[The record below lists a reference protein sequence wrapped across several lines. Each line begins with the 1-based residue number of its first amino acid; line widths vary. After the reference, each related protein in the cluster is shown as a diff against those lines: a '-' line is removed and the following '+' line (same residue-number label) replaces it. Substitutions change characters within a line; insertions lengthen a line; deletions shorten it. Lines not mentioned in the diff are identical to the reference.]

1 MKIKKFISLLL
12 IFTAFLS
19 LSGCSDKKIK
29 VSINSGIIEY
39 SPTTSSVP
47 GIPLNAIFKTN
58 IKNENVKF
66 HWVTEQGT
74 FLKWQQDNGII
85 NILGKNIKTNEQT
98 LYWSVVP
105 NEKIEKSFK
114 IYLIIEDIDSSKVI
128 SEARIQI
135 EQNKEGLFLVKK

>member
-12 IFTAFLS
+12 IFTVFLS

-66 HWVTEQGT
+66 HWVQ
-74 FLKWQQDNGII
+74 
-85 NILGKNIKTNEQT
+85 KNVG
-98 LYWSVVP
+98 Y
-105 NEKIEKSFK
+105 F
-114 IYLIIEDIDSSKVI
+114 
-128 SEARIQI
+128 
-135 EQNKEGLFLVKK
+135 